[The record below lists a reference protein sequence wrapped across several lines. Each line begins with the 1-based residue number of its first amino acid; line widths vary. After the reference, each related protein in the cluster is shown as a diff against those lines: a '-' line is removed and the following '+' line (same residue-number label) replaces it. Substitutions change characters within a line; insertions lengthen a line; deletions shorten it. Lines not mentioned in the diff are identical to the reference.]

1 VRRLLWG
8 PVGVAAAALAL
19 LAALGAVATVV
30 APASRGV
37 AAAVVVEV
45 PVVETVVACPGLRSR
60 KGFTEST
67 VSAATPPRSDADP
80 AAPAEEGA
88 GLVTTLTRD
97 PGKAEVLIQLDAP
110 GDRGSYVGRSG
121 ERDSVVGRATESLA
135 PGFSVTQTERTVD
148 GGGRG
153 LAGTACLPTGA
164 DFWFVGAA
172 SGIGQQAVIVL
183 TNPEDATAAVDVTFY
198 GRRGEINAP
207 AGRGVQ
213 VPSRQRVE
221 LPVVK
226 IAPAQQVLAIHV
238 QVQAGRL
245 SAAVTETDVEG
256 FLPRGSDWIPG
267 TEAPATDLVVPGVPK
282 VGKGRAGKV
291 LLDIVAPGEG
301 AVVSLKIVAPDGTF
315 APLDADVVDVPG
327 ATVRTVDLTEALD
340 GDPAA
345 VLLSSDQ
352 PVTAGVRVMLRRPS
366 YFGDTLFLAAVPPLG
381 AAAVVPDNRDT
392 ADLSTRLV
400 LTAPEGAATVEVS
413 TFVGARIEAPVS
425 VPLAAGTT
433 TWLTVEAPKG
443 RQRFGLVVTPQA
455 GSGPVYGVRMLD
467 EEGPRGPLVTS
478 LPLRTARL
486 TAVVPEA
493 VPDIAAGTVD

>member
-1 VRRLLWG
+1 MRRLLLG
-8 PVGVAAAALAL
+8 PVGIAALV
-19 LAALGAVATVV
+19 LAMLGVLGAVATSV
-30 APASRGV
+30 APSSRGV
-37 AAAVVVEV
+37 AAAVVVEE

-67 VSAATPPRSDADP
+67 VAAATPPRSDEEP
-80 AAPAEEGA
+80 AASPGEGA

-97 PGKAEVLIQLDAP
+97 PAKAEVLIQLEAP
-110 GDRGSYVGRSG
+110 GDRGSYVGRNG
-121 ERDSVVGRATESLA
+121 ERDSVLGRAAGALA

-172 SGIGQQAVIVL
+172 SGVGQRAVLVL

-198 GRRGEINAP
+198 GHRGEINAP

-213 VPSRQRVE
+213 VPARRRVE
-221 LPVVK
+221 LQVEK
-226 IAPAQQVLAIHV
+226 IAPAQQVMAIHV
-238 QVQAGRL
+238 QVQSGRL

-267 TEAPATDLVVPGVPK
+267 AEAPATELVVPGIPK
-282 VGKGRAGKV
+282 VGQGRNGKT
-291 LLDIVAPGEG
+291 LLDVVAPGEG
-301 AVVSLKIVAPDGTF
+301 AVVSVQIVAPDGTF
-315 APLDADVVDVPG
+315 APLDADVIDVPAG
-327 ATVRTVDLTEALD
+327 TVRTVDLTKALA

-352 PVTAGVRVMLRRPS
+352 PITAGMRVTLRRPS
-366 YFGDTLFLAAVPPLG
+366 YFGDVLFLAAVPPVG
-381 AAAVVPDNRDT
+381 TAAVVPDNRDT
-392 ADLSTRLV
+392 SDLKTRLV
-400 LTAPEGAATVEVS
+400 LTAPEGAATVDVS
-413 TFVGARIEAPVS
+413 TFVGAGIEDPVT
-425 VPLAAGTT
+425 VQLAAGTT
-433 TWLTVEAPKG
+433 TWLTIEAPPG
-443 RQRFGLVVTPQA
+443 RRRFGLVVTPQS

-467 EEGPRGPLVTS
+467 EEGARGPLVTS

-493 VPDIAAGTVD
+493 VPDIAAGTVS